1 MIMSNKSQSL
11 LQQYLKASTLTP
23 GLYKPSDAVKSANLV
38 GVFSGNRPVLFTG
51 ASGDTGSEAQAQ
63 AFCESREFAAA
74 LQALNISES
83 IQVRNS
89 ADCNFEWPEICE
101 AVVASKAGES
111 EDGAGEG
118 DLMMINFSPYK
129 ELTVLLCV
137 IGELAS
143 IIDAK
148 APKLDD
154 GTLIEQF
161 AQDNLQV
168 LQLH

>member
-1 MIMSNKSQSL
+1 MSNKYQDL
-11 LQQYLKASTLTP
+11 LKGYLQASTLTP
-23 GLYKPSDAVKSANLV
+23 GLYKPSEAVKAADLV
-38 GVFSGNRPVLFTG
+38 GVFAGERPLLLTG
-51 ASGDTGSEAQAQ
+51 ASGDPGSERQAQ
-63 AFCESREFAAA
+63 AFCESREFSVA
-74 LQALNISES
+74 LQALNIGDD
-83 IQVRNS
+83 IQVKSVRGL
-89 ADCNFEWPEICE
+89 DLDWPETCE
-101 AVVASKAGES
+101 AVVASNAGEI
-111 EDGAGEG
+111 EDGVGQG
-118 DLMMINFSPYK
+118 DLMMINLSQYK

-137 IGELAS
+137 ISELAS

>member
-1 MIMSNKSQSL
+1 MSSKYQEL
-11 LQQYLKASTLTP
+11 LKNYLKTSTLTP
-23 GLYKPSDAVKSANLV
+23 GLYKPSDAVKSAQLV
-38 GVFSGNRPVLFTG
+38 GVFAGDRPILLTG
-51 ASGDTGSEAQAQ
+51 ASGDEGSEAQAQ
-63 AFCESREFAAA
+63 AFCQSREFATA
-74 LQALNISES
+74 LQALNITGVV
-83 IQVRNS
+83 QVKSS
-89 ADCNFEWPEICE
+89 ADCEIKWPDVCE
-101 AVVASKAGES
+101 AVVASKAGET

-118 DLMMINFSPYK
+118 DLMMINMSQYK

-137 IGELAS
+137 ISELAS
-143 IIDAK
+143 IIDPK

>member
-1 MIMSNKSQSL
+1 MSNKYQSL
-11 LQQYLKASTLTP
+11 LKNYLKASTLTP
-23 GLYKPSDAVKSANLV
+23 GLYKPSDAVKSAHLV
-38 GVFSGNRPVLFTG
+38 GIFSGDSPILLTG
-51 ASGDTGSEAQAQ
+51 ASGDTGSEDQAQ
-63 AFCESREFAAA
+63 AFCESREFSVA
-74 LQALNISES
+74 LQALNITGD
-83 IQVRNS
+83 IKVKHTG
-89 ADCNFEWPEICE
+89 DCDVEWPEVCE
-101 AVVASKAGES
+101 AVVASKAGET

-118 DLMMINFSPYK
+118 DLMMINLSQYK

-137 IGELAS
+137 ISELAS
-143 IIDAK
+143 IIDPK

>member
-1 MIMSNKSQSL
+1 MTNKNQSL
-11 LQQYLKASTLTP
+11 LKEYLKASTLTP

-38 GVFSGNRPVLFTG
+38 GVFAGDQTLLLTG
-51 ASGDTGSEAQAQ
+51 ASGDTGSETQAQ
-63 AFCESREFAAA
+63 VFCESQEFSAA
-74 LQALNISES
+74 LQALNVSGEIHVKRVAGCD
-83 IQVRNS
+83 I
-89 ADCNFEWPEICE
+89 EWPDVCE
-101 AVVASKAGES
+101 AVVASKAGET

-118 DLMMINFSPYK
+118 DLMMINMSQYK

-137 IGELAS
+137 ISELAS
-143 IIDAK
+143 IIDPK